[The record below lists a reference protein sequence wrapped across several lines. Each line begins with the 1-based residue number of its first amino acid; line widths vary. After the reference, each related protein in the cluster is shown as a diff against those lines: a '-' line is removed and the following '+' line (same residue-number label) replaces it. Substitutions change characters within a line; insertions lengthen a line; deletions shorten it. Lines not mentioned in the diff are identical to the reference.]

1 MSRDIA
7 MTPVLAG
14 QGLALAGCGYRTR
27 DRAASGG
34 LLGAGAGAG
43 IAAVTG
49 GSTLTGAL
57 GGAASAVGGA
67 VTNHNDIDLGC
78 PIWR

>member
-34 LLGAGAGAG
+34 LLGAGAG